1 MIKEVI
7 SRNGHFIFPIGERE
21 IIRKNRK
28 YPLPFLTSPI
38 PIPPGIINFAKSDR
52 WKKVCS
58 ECLKCHGF
66 IPRLMMNSSR
76 IVNMLFIVAKRSSVS
91 GDAERAIKPRHSHTW
106 TGVDPSSHFHF
117 YFDIYIY
124 IEKGKKYDTIV
135 SSTEILTLRRITLCS
150 ISKLILRSF
159 FSFFFITFIHFS
171 FDEFDELLHTNRTN
185 YLIEKKKRKKGE
197 RTRIEMHL
205 RPGWNNAGK
214 NFFSIE

>member
-117 YFDIYIY
+117 YFDIYDTIY
-124 IEKGKKYDTIV
+124 IYEKGKKYDTIV
-135 SSTEILTLRRITLCS
+135 SSTEILTLHRITLCS

-159 FSFFFITFIHFS
+159 FSFFFYYIYPLFVRWIRRAASHQPYK
-171 FDEFDELLHTNRTN
+171 LL
-185 YLIEKKKRKKGE
+185 LGVI
-197 RTRIEMHL
+197 
-205 RPGWNNAGK
+205 
-214 NFFSIE
+214 